1 MVGGAATAFAAT
13 AIIGATGGA
22 AQALPRQRCGVVVDS
37 YNANKF
43 LGGLLVRR
51 EPGRLCRRFLAGLPR
66 RARHKQRVPRGLQL
80 TTGTQQ
86 SSFCLLYTSPSP
98 RD

>member
-37 YNANKF
+37 YNANKSIP
-43 LGGLLVRR
+43 VR
-51 EPGRLCRRFLAGLPR
+51 
-66 RARHKQRVPRGLQL
+66 
-80 TTGTQQ
+80 TIGTA
-86 SSFCLLYTSPSP
+86 
-98 RD
+98 